1 VVGCGDATKL
11 IKTDSKL
18 QYPVLK
24 GRTVTYKDKLKWEVT
39 EQDFSQLSMP
49 DTDPMFILA
58 DPDRA
63 FELSNYPNKGLV

>member
-11 IKTDSKL
+11 IKNGQQITVSCAEGKDGNI
-18 QYPVLK
+18 YK
-24 GRTVTYKDKLKWEVT
+24 GQEVT